1 MKNRNNITTGQI
13 GEEAASKFLTTLG
26 YRIIERNYRKNYGEI
41 DIIAIDGHV
50 LVFIEV
56 KTRKGNTYGL
66 PEEAITPWKINH
78 LIKSVK
84 YYQLT
89 HDKLGHDI
97 RIDVVSISLTED
109 GKAEKIK
116 LFKNITM

>member
-1 MKNRNNITTGQI
+1 MKNRNNITTGNI

-26 YRIIERNYRKNYGEI
+26 YKIIERNYRKNYGEI
-41 DIIAIDGHV
+41 DIIAIDGST
-50 LVFIEV
+50 LAFIEV
-56 KTRKGNTYGL
+56 KTRKGKAFGL

-84 YYQLT
+84 FYQLT
-89 HDKLGHDI
+89 HAKLSGDI
-97 RIDVVSISLTED
+97 RIDVVSITLSED
-109 GKAEKIK
+109 DNVEKIK